1 MGSVPIQGG
10 STAPFPGVPTLE
22 LGRPGWLPLF
32 IGVRDLLLACLLA
45 APLLFL
51 GQAHEYWLTDE
62 PFVAEVAREMLVSR
76 NYVVPTLNGKPFL
89 EKPPLSYAAIAL
101 SWKLCGQFPWA
112 ARLPSALFGMVSVA
126 ATYLLG
132 RRLFGRSV
140 ALWSALILP
149 TLFLPFYLAHYA
161 LADPALEAF
170 VAASLAAF
178 AYASGEQGSPWA
190 LLLAYLFAALAFL
203 SKGPVG
209 PLMIVLGALPQAA
222 EEKGGPLRRPWLHVV
237 GAALFLGGVMP
248 WITELWLQGGWL
260 YLREAFLANTLG
272 RFLAI
277 PSLVPKNDALSTHA
291 APVYDYLGGLLGQSL
306 PWAPLLILAVLRA
319 AGRWIPT
326 SRKGGAP
333 GCRYDKE
340 GPRWGERFLLIFL
353 GANLLLLSLARTKR
367 SMYLAPLFPALAVIM
382 AKEWLD
388 LESRRGQAP
397 FWVRWMTGL
406 QLAVTGAFAV
416 TVVLAFL
423 YLSGLSVIPP
433 RGFMLWGMCLAIASA
448 MAGWSLRNF
457 RTWRR
462 QRYGPLLKA
471 LWGQAAA
478 SYLLLILLCF
488 GPLDAQKSLAG
499 FFREAA
505 VVERARNSVP
515 CLLLDNES
523 YIGMAG
529 LYFNRTLPAGGPSSN
544 ELGGRQ
550 PEDVITDKA
559 GLEVLNHLRR
569 FTPKIICG
577 STIGGP
583 GVPRSLFLIHLKPAS
598 GRGPQPREAASLPD
612 GSAFRTGAGGSSAP
626 ASPPIERAEVQERR
640 VARP

>member
-1 MGSVPIQGG
+1 MGLVSMQGG
-10 STAPFPGVPTLE
+10 STVPFPGAPALE
-22 LGRPGWLPLF
+22 LRRSGRLPLL

-45 APLLFL
+45 APLLLL
-51 GQAHEYWLTDE
+51 GQVHEYWLTDE
-62 PFVAEVAREMLVSR
+62 PFVAEVAREMLVSG
-76 NYVVPTLNGKPFL
+76 NYVVPTLNGTPFL

-132 RRLFGRSV
+132 RRLFGSSV

-161 LADPALEAF
+161 LADPALVAF

-209 PLMIVLGALPQAA
+209 PLVIALGALPQAA
-222 EEKGGPLRRPWLHVV
+222 EEKEGPLRNPWLHVA

-248 WITELWLQGGWL
+248 WIVELWLQGGWP
-260 YLREAFLANTLG
+260 YFHEAFLANTLG
-272 RFLAI
+272 RFFAI
-277 PSLVPKNDALSTHA
+277 PSLVPKDDVLSTHA
-291 APVYDYLGGLLGQSL
+291 ASAYDYLGGLLGQSL
-306 PWAPLLILAVLRA
+306 PWAPLLILAVSRA
-319 AGRWIPT
+319 AGRWIPM
-326 SRKGGAP
+326 RPYGAAP
-333 GCRYDKE
+333 GCRPDKE
-340 GPRWGERFLLIFL
+340 KPEGAERFLLIFL

-367 SMYLAPLFPALAVIM
+367 SMYLAPLFPSLAVIM
-382 AKEWLD
+382 AKEWLA
-388 LESRRGQAP
+388 LESRRGGAP

-406 QLAVTGAFAV
+406 QVVVTGAFAV

-423 YLSGLSVIPP
+423 FLSNLSVAPL
-433 RGFMLWGMCLAIASA
+433 RSFVLWGMCLAIVFA
-448 MAGWSLRNF
+448 MAGWSLRNL
-457 RTWRR
+457 RAWRR

-505 VVERARNSVP
+505 VVERARDSVP

-523 YIGMAG
+523 YVGMAG
-529 LYFNRTLPAGGPSSN
+529 LYFNRTLPVSGLPSN
-544 ELGGRQ
+544 KMRGRQ

-569 FTPKIICG
+569 FTPEIVCG

-583 GVPRSLFLIHLKPAS
+583 GVPRSLFLVHLQPLS
-598 GRGPQPREAASLPD
+598 GEGLQPRVVAAMPGGQALRT
-612 GSAFRTGAGGSSAP
+612 RTGASKAKASCSMGS
-626 ASPPIERAEVQERR
+626 AEDSGYRT
-640 VARP
+640 AKP

>member
-1 MGSVPIQGG
+1 MGDV
-10 STAPFPGVPTLE
+10 
-22 LGRPGWLPLF
+22 
-32 IGVRDLLLACLLA
+32 LLACLLA

-62 PFVAEVAREMLVSR
+62 PFVAEVAREMLVSG
-76 NYVVPTLNGKPFL
+76 NYVVPTLNGTPFL

-112 ARLPSALFGMVSVA
+112 ARLPSALFGLVSVA

-161 LADPALEAF
+161 LADPALVAF

-178 AYASGEQGSPWA
+178 AYASGERGCPWA
-190 LLLAYLFAALAFL
+190 LLLAYLFSALAFL
-203 SKGPVG
+203 SKGPIG
-209 PLMIVLGALPQAA
+209 PLMIALGVAPQVV
-222 EEKGGPLRRPWLHVV
+222 EQKEGPLRSPWLHLAGV
-237 GAALFLGGVMP
+237 ALFLGCVVP
-248 WITELWLQGGWL
+248 WITELWLQGGWSFF
-260 YLREAFLANTLG
+260 REAFLANTLG

-291 APVYDYLGGLLGQSL
+291 ASVYDYLGGLLGQSL
-306 PWAPLLILAVLRA
+306 PWTPLLILAALRA
-319 AGRWIPT
+319 AGRWIPM
-326 SRKGGAP
+326 SRKGAALG
-333 GCRYDKE
+333 GRFGKE
-340 GPRWGERFLLIFL
+340 GPGCGERFLLIFL

-388 LESRRGQAP
+388 LESRRGGAP
-397 FWVRWMTGL
+397 LWVRWMTGL
-406 QLAVTGAFAV
+406 QVAVTGAFAV
-416 TVVLAFL
+416 TVVVAFL
-423 YLSGLSVIPP
+423 YLSGLSVTPL
-433 RGFMLWGMCLAIASA
+433 RGVVLWGMSFAIIFA

-457 RTWRR
+457 RTWRSR
-462 QRYGPLLKA
+462 RYGPLLRA

-488 GPLDAQKSLAG
+488 GPLDGQKSLAG

-505 VVERARNSVP
+505 RMERARNGVP

-523 YIGMAG
+523 YVGMAG
-529 LYFNRTLPAGGPSSN
+529 LYFHRTLPVRGLSSK
-544 ELGGRQ
+544 EMRGRQ
-550 PEDVITDKA
+550 PEDIITDSA
-559 GLEVLNHLRR
+559 GLEVLSRLRR
-569 FTPKIICG
+569 FTPEIVCD

-583 GVPRSLFLIHLKPAS
+583 GVSRSLFLIHLEPAPGAGS
-598 GRGPQPREAASLPD
+598 QPGVPAALPD
-612 GSAFRTGAGGSSAP
+612 ASAFRTGAGGSRAP
-626 ASPPIERAEVQERR
+626 ASRPMERAEVQERH

>member
-1 MGSVPIQGG
+1 M
-10 STAPFPGVPTLE
+10 
-22 LGRPGWLPLF
+22 
-32 IGVRDLLLACLLA
+32 LACLLA

-51 GQAHEYWLTDE
+51 GQAHDYWLTDE
-62 PFVAEVAREMLVSR
+62 PFVAEVAREMLVSG
-76 NYVVPTLNGKPFL
+76 NYVVPTLNGAPFL
-89 EKPPLSYAAIAL
+89 EKPPFSYAAIAL

-161 LADPALEAF
+161 LADPPLVAF

-178 AYASGEQGSPWA
+178 AYASGEKGSPWA

-222 EEKGGPLRRPWLHVV
+222 EEKEGPLRSPWLHVA
-237 GAALFLGGVMP
+237 GAALFLGGVTP
-248 WITELWLQGGWL
+248 WIVELWLQGRWP
-260 YLREAFLANTLG
+260 YFHEAFLANTLG
-272 RFLAI
+272 RFFAI
-277 PSLVPKNDALSTHA
+277 PSLVPKDDVLSTHA
-291 APVYDYLGGLLGQSL
+291 APIYDYLGGLLGQSL
-306 PWAPLLILAVLRA
+306 PWAPLLVLAVLRA
-319 AGRWIPT
+319 AGRWIPM
-326 SRKGGAP
+326 RRYGAAP
-333 GCRYDKE
+333 GYRLEKE
-340 GPRWGERFLLIFL
+340 RPEGGERFLLIFL
-353 GANLLLLSLARTKR
+353 GANLLMLSLARTKR
-367 SMYLAPLFPALAVIM
+367 SIYLAPLFPALAVIM
-382 AKEWLD
+382 AKEWLG
-388 LESRRGQAP
+388 LESRRGKAP

-406 QLAVTGAFAV
+406 QVAVTGAFSV
-416 TVVLAFL
+416 TVVLAYL
-423 YLSGLSVIPP
+423 YLSDLSVIPL
-433 RGFMLWGMCLAIASA
+433 RSFVLWGMCLAIVFA

-471 LWGQAAA
+471 LWGQATA

-488 GPLDAQKSLAG
+488 GPLDAQKSLAE

-515 CLLLDNES
+515 SLLLDNES
-523 YIGMAG
+523 YVGMAG
-529 LYFNRTLPAGGPSSN
+529 LYFNRTLPVSGPSSI
-544 ELGGRQ
+544 EMRGRQ
-550 PEDVITDKA
+550 PEDVITDQA
-559 GLEVLNHLRR
+559 GFEVLNHLRR
-569 FTPKIICG
+569 FTPEIVRG

-583 GVPRSLFLIHLKPAS
+583 GVPRSLFLVHLQPLS
-598 GRGPQPREAASLPD
+598 SEGLQPRVLAAMPGGRAL
-612 GSAFRTGAGGSSAP
+612 RTGTGASKAQTACSMGREEDP
-626 ASPPIERAEVQERR
+626 ARR
-640 VARP
+640 VAKP